1 MEAVAITDT
10 DREVLLVELT
20 DLINHYDLA
29 FAEQNTRMNYG
40 LIGLVSNKKGLVLM
54 IYQGSFYV
62 FDKDFPLN
70 VKTLR
75 MIDLIKKLFHD
86 VSRDENNKITPY
98 HINKL
103 S

>member
-1 MEAVAITDT
+1 MNPIAIIE
-10 DREVLLVELT
+10 RKILLTELT

-40 LIGLVSNKKGLVLM
+40 MIGLVSNKKGMVLM

-62 FDKDFPLN
+62 FDKDFSLN
-70 VKTLR
+70 TKTLR
-75 MIDLIKKLFHD
+75 MIDLIQKLFHD

-103 S
+103 I